1 MPEEKKEEEFTFVDK
16 RRMVREEPEQKKEE
30 EKPKQKPQATAQN
43 IPQPPQEMHAIPEED
58 MQGMEG
64 MPGDEG
70 QEADVASLLKW
81 FSEMLFGN
89 ALLWMGLVAHP
100 QTGRTVRDMKQARLA
115 IDTLEI
121 LFQKL
126 SEEFLSEL
134 ERKNFQA
141 MISKL
146 KMDFVNQSKLL

>member
-16 RRMVREEPEQKKEE
+16 RRAGRDEPEEKKEE
-30 EKPKQKPQATAQN
+30 EKPKEKPQPAA
-43 IPQPPQEMHAIPEED
+43 PSKPPLKDMMAGAEED
-58 MQGMEG
+58 AQGLEDMSADP
-64 MPGDEG
+64 M

-100 QTGRTVRDMKQARLA
+100 QTGRTVRDLKQARLA